1 VRGALIVSG
10 PEPRASLRLVL
21 AFSVVTGCGVPRQVF
36 AAEDFAGGWAML
48 TISDA
53 FQTDTGPSRWR
64 YSIDAQARYFDIGS
78 GVNQY
83 FVRPAIGF
91 KPGDNLSVWAGY
103 ARFRTRGR
111 SSGNVVNENRYWQQV
126 SWTAGRWRGGAI
138 SMRARL
144 LERFVDN
151 GEDMALVLR
160 TLVRYARPIGADGR
174 RSLILGLE
182 PFFDLRTTDWSGGTG
197 IFQNRAFVGI
207 GWRALDRLSIDTGYM
222 NQFFWVDD
230 GEDVSNHLL
239 VVNFR
244 TRF

>member
-1 VRGALIVSG
+1 VIGKPLIA
-10 PEPRASLRLVL
+10 RAGCLLVIVVL
-21 AFSVVTGCGVPRQVF
+21 AHSFPRWAQ
-36 AAEDFAGGWAML
+36 ATEDLAGGWAVL

-64 YSIDAQARYFDIGS
+64 YWIDAQARYFDLGS

-83 FVRPAIGF
+83 LVRPAIGF
-91 KPGDNLSVWAGY
+91 RPGDNLSVWAGY

-111 SSGNVVNENRYWQQV
+111 SSGNVVNENRYWQQL
-126 SWTAGRWRGGAI
+126 SGTAGRWRGGTF

-144 LERFVDN
+144 LQRFVDSSD
-151 GEDMALVLR
+151 DMALVLR
-160 TLVRYARPIGADGR
+160 TLVRYERPIGDDGR

-197 IFQNRAFVGI
+197 IFQNRVYAGI
-207 GWRALDRLSIDTGYM
+207 GWQVLDKLKIETGYM
-222 NQFFWVDD
+222 NQFFWVDN
-230 GEDVSNHLL
+230 GEDISNHLF